1 VKFKFLR
8 HMVIGFSLMVGAHAN
23 AGLITKDYSNVGD
36 GHLTVDTIGQMEWLD
51 VSIFVGMNLD
61 ALQGTNQWTID
72 GFHLATDAELV
83 ALWKNVG
90 VTYILDYAGNLDFGT
105 SHTAA
110 SLIALTD
117 LYLKL
122 GGGASNFG
130 GHSYIHGI
138 TADMDNNG
146 LSYLARM
153 KGTGTAHVNTNGD
166 NYGNTGQTVPTV
178 GAFFVR
184 SVAVPEPSSLAIFAL
199 GIIGLASRRL
209 KKQS

>member
-1 VKFKFLR
+1 
-8 HMVIGFSLMVGAHAN
+8 MVIGFSLMVGAHAN

-61 ALQGTNQWTID
+61 ALQGTNQWTND

-83 ALWKNVG
+83 DLWKNVG
-90 VTYILDYAGNLDFGT
+90 VTYILDYAGTLDYGT
-105 SHTAA
+105 SHTTA
-110 SLIALTD
+110 SLIALDD

-166 NYGNTGQTVPTV
+166 RYGSTGQKHPNV

-199 GIIGLASRRL
+199 GIIGLASRRF